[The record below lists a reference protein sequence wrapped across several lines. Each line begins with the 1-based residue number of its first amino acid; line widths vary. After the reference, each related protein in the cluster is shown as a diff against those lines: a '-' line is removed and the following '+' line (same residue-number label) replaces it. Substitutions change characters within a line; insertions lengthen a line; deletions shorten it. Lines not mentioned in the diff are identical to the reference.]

1 MSTVQVRA
9 NVVGLISLITVAC
22 GAGGLFGP
30 GSVVDL
36 AFLIS
41 GRDTSRIIAPDTV
54 TRGIPFDVS
63 FVTFGGGCTR
73 SAVRTDL
80 TTKGSDAEIRPY
92 DRTVRSGVCT
102 SDLLFLQHVT
112 QVRFDAPGTAV
123 LHVIGQQYGASPGGV
138 NGPAELLRLVT
149 VR

>member
-1 MSTVQVRA
+1 MSTVQFRA
-9 NVVGLISLITVAC
+9 NVVGLISLITAAC
-22 GAGGLFGP
+22 GVGGLFGP
-30 GSVVDL
+30 GSAVNL

-54 TRGIPFDVS
+54 TRGVPFEVS

-80 TTKGSDAEIRPY
+80 TIRGTDADIRPY
-92 DRTVRSGVCT
+92 DRTVRSDVCT
-102 SDLLFLQHVT
+102 SDLLFIPHVT
-112 QVRFDAPGTAV
+112 QVHFDAPGTAV
-123 LHVIGQQYGASPGGV
+123 LHVIGQQYGTSPGGR
-138 NGPAELLRLVT
+138 NGPAELFRLVI